1 MLFMPYKKITFLL
14 SILSFMSILGK
25 AQTLPINELNKN
37 MQRFYRGCIVLR
49 EGIEQNNAITLDN
62 AIELLDDDPLN
73 PDRIE
78 LSNLHLECSDTLNEC
93 PMKGH
98 MFYNA
103 DYAEFYKENMGL
115 GTFKEDPECLR
126 GIPSNC
132 QIAHRAVKAHGRI
145 SYNIKMAGPCQII
158 VLAEVG
164 GTVKANVQFPNGNKY
179 IGLPFEKGSVSYIKW
194 DMAMFPPEQIVLTIE
209 NTSNKDISCVIV
221 SN

>member
-1 MLFMPYKKITFLL
+1 MLSMPYKKITFLL

-25 AQTLPINELNKN
+25 AQTLPIDELNKN

-49 EGIEQNNAITLDN
+49 EGIEQKNAIKLDK
-62 AIELLDDDPLN
+62 AIELLDEDPLN

-78 LSNLHLECSDTLNEC
+78 LYSLHLECRDTLNEC

-103 DYAEFYKENMGL
+103 EYAEFYKENMGL
-115 GTFKEDPECLR
+115 GTFKEKAESLR

-132 QIAHRAVKAHGRI
+132 QIAHRAIKAHGRI
-145 SYNIKMAGPCQII
+145 SYNTKMAGTCQVI

-164 GTVKANVQFPNGNKY
+164 GRIKATIQTPNGEEY
-179 IGLPFEKGSVSYIKW
+179 TGLPFENGSVSYIKW
-194 DMAMFPPEQIVLTIE
+194 DMAPFPPGQVILTIE
-209 NTSNKDISCVIV
+209 NTSNKDLSFVIA